1 MGAVSPEHQYVLWG
15 KDPNRNRN
23 CVPNF
28 DRFSGDQH
36 VPQLSPVRFGDAV
49 FSVFGLPMRDEH
61 TEYSCAAALAIEVL
75 QGKWRIQILCVMRE
89 GPVRLGQLGRRIP
102 SASKKVLTENLR
114 NLESAGVVVRTD
126 MSRQVRHV
134 EYDLAEA
141 SKFAMHELLDHLAK
155 RGELYDLPR
164 RQPPKSSLQP

>member
-1 MGAVSPEHQYVLWG
+1 MG
-15 KDPNRNRN
+15 
-23 CVPNF
+23 
-28 DRFSGDQH
+28 
-36 VPQLSPVRFGDAV
+36 
-49 FSVFGLPMRDEH
+49 DEH
-61 TEYSCAAALAIEVL
+61 TEYSCAAALANEVL

-114 NLESAGVVVRTD
+114 NLESAGLIVRTD

-141 SKFAMHELLDHLAK
+141 SKSATHELLDYLAK
-155 RGELYDLPR
+155 WGELYDLPR
-164 RQPPKSSLQP
+164 RQQPGRLGQP

>member
-1 MGAVSPEHQYVLWG
+1 
-15 KDPNRNRN
+15 
-23 CVPNF
+23 
-28 DRFSGDQH
+28 
-36 VPQLSPVRFGDAV
+36 
-49 FSVFGLPMRDEH
+49 MRDEH

-114 NLESAGVVVRTD
+114 NLESAGLIVRTD
-126 MSRQVRHV
+126 MSRQVRHL

-141 SKFAMHELLDHLAK
+141 SKSGSPGEMGRAFMIFRSGSLPTVRCGPKQVYFCELQ
-155 RGELYDLPR
+155 RPR
-164 RQPPKSSLQP
+164 